1 MVNEGCPWPSPD
13 KMMELRRLVVN
24 SGSPRFVRFQISIY
38 YHHLLF
44 AWVHRDMVWVE
55 FLEEVVKECGKPGW
69 FENDRRTLS
78 KRMMAAT
85 VTHGKFDPNSS
96 CDYFIPT
103 DRELKLVETS
113 SSESSVGS
121 VLTHVITTIKIT
133 YPNILDIRFVR
144 RSQRACRPPSTPS
157 TYPNR
162 ALSMSVMSPF

>member
-55 FLEEVVKECGKPGW
+55 FLEEVMQERGKSGW

-78 KRMMAAT
+78 ERMMTAT
-85 VTHGKFDPNSS
+85 MMHGKFDPNSS
-96 CDYFIPT
+96 CDYFFPE
-103 DRELKLVETS
+103 DRKIE
-113 SSESSVGS
+113 
-121 VLTHVITTIKIT
+121 ITQI
-133 YPNILDIRFVR
+133 F
-144 RSQRACRPPSTPS
+144 
-157 TYPNR
+157 
-162 ALSMSVMSPF
+162 